1 MHITCTHTH
10 KPTKQIKISGG
21 KEGVSIDPDLFLLC
35 SLFSAS
41 CSLPWQAQWG
51 SSPTTCSLSSES
63 TTPGC
68 GFHTLCSR
76 ARSAS
81 NGKQEVSVPC
91 LARDNDVVDTLLM
104 ARVHS
109 SVSVLNATVP
119 HASKDTGF
127 ILCLPIIIK
136 KESLCF
142 RIEVLP
148 KPAWSGRIRK
158 EVCQIRCIFC

>member
-1 MHITCTHTH
+1 MLFALAGTVGLITHH
-10 KPTKQIKISGG
+10 LLPQLRKHHPWMWVSHPVLKS
-21 KEGVSIDPDLFLLC
+21 KEC
-35 SLFSAS
+35 
-41 CSLPWQAQWG
+41 QQR
-51 SSPTTCSLSSES
+51 E
-63 TTPGC
+63 
-68 GFHTLCSR
+68 
-76 ARSAS
+76 AR
-81 NGKQEVSVPC
+81 GQCPR
-91 LARDNDVVDTLLM
+91 LARDNDVVGTLLV

-109 SVSVLNATVP
+109 SVSVLNATVL

-127 ILCLPIIIK
+127 TVCLPIIIK